1 MAFILR
7 KIFSRGFNSF
17 LKKLFSNTKTP
28 LKKQLTAKHN
38 FVNDTIFRLKI
49 AVLTAARIVKNL
61 LGPSRKFSKT
71 SLLVHE
77 PVIAISESEL
87 WNPFDNK
94 DNWILTAGKI
104 ENLRIAVQKL
114 NGLEVGANE
123 VFSFWKHIGNPNYG
137 QGYVIGREIRE
148 GCIVPTI
155 AGGLCQ
161 LSNALYD
168 AALRAN
174 FEIVERHKHTKV
186 IKGSLAEKDRDATVK
201 WNYLDLRFKSSFD
214 FRIEIE
220 LTSDHLIVAF
230 RCPQKQAE
238 PVQDKLSWKASS
250 KLNDCY
256 SCGNMACFKHP
267 DKTGVEQ
274 EIATTT
280 FILDEKWPEYDKY
293 VSQTATKA
301 DHFILALK
309 KNRWIKTNRYSWA
322 AAHPQKTKATQFQ
335 GLFRAL
341 QLRFAPK
348 NKNNVFELS
357 LQLDKKIAKAA
368 ARQIPID
375 ATHVVIAQN
384 LLPYIYETGAL
395 GGRTFDV
402 FMTRLPFE
410 KLHERLDLA
419 FTFHNESPTLNDFRA
434 SKELIALENKAL
446 TSARKIIT
454 PHSELAAIFKNKAV
468 KLDWQIPAIPNGQP
482 NGTKVLFPASAV
494 GRKGAYEMRR
504 LAKELQLELV
514 ISGRTIE
521 TAHFWQDLKIEKFNG
536 DWRQIGLVVYPTY
549 VEHQPR
555 PLLKAVAQGIPVIT
569 TTASGLEPSAQVE
582 VLEIN
587 NFEQLKNAVHAALM
601 I

>member
-1 MAFILR
+1 MA
-7 KIFSRGFNSF
+7 
-17 LKKLFSNTKTP
+17 T
-28 LKKQLTAKHN
+28 KHN

-61 LGPSRKFSKT
+61 LHPSRKFSKT

-87 WNPFDNK
+87 WNSFDNK

-123 VFSFWKHIGNPNYG
+123 VFSFWKHIGNPNFG

-220 LTSDHLIVAF
+220 LTSDHLKVAF
-230 RCPQKQAE
+230 RSPQKQAE

-301 DHFILALK
+301 DHFILPLK
-309 KNRWIKTNRYSWA
+309 KNRWIKTNRYNWA

-384 LLPYIYETGAL
+384 LLPFIYETGAL

-419 FTFHNESPTLNDFRA
+419 YNQYKDSPTLNDFRA

-494 GRKGAYEMRR
+494 GRKGAYEIKR

-555 PLLKAVAQGIPVIT
+555 LLLKAVAQDIPVIT
-569 TTASGLEPSAQVE
+569 TTASGLKPSAQVE

>member
-1 MAFILR
+1 LA
-7 KIFSRGFNSF
+7 
-17 LKKLFSNTKTP
+17 T
-28 LKKQLTAKHN
+28 KHN

-61 LGPSRKFSKT
+61 LHPSRKFSKT

-87 WNPFDNK
+87 WNSFDNK

-123 VFSFWKHIGNPNYG
+123 VFSFWKHIGNPNFG

-220 LTSDHLIVAF
+220 LTSDHLKVAF
-230 RCPQKQAE
+230 RSPQKQAE

-301 DHFILALK
+301 DHFILPLK
-309 KNRWIKTNRYSWA
+309 KNRWIKTNRYNWA

-384 LLPYIYETGAL
+384 LLPFIYETGAL

-419 FTFHNESPTLNDFRA
+419 YNQYKDSPTLNDFRA

-494 GRKGAYEMRR
+494 GRKGAYEIKR

-555 PLLKAVAQGIPVIT
+555 LLLKAVAQGIPVIT

>member
-1 MAFILR
+1 
-7 KIFSRGFNSF
+7 
-17 LKKLFSNTKTP
+17 
-28 LKKQLTAKHN
+28 
-38 FVNDTIFRLKI
+38 
-49 AVLTAARIVKNL
+49 
-61 LGPSRKFSKT
+61 
-71 SLLVHE
+71 
-77 PVIAISESEL
+77 
-87 WNPFDNK
+87 
-94 DNWILTAGKI
+94 
-104 ENLRIAVQKL
+104 
-114 NGLEVGANE
+114 
-123 VFSFWKHIGNPNYG
+123 
-137 QGYVIGREIRE
+137 
-148 GCIVPTI
+148 
-155 AGGLCQ
+155 
-161 LSNALYD
+161 
-168 AALRAN
+168 
-174 FEIVERHKHTKV
+174 
-186 IKGSLAEKDRDATVK
+186 
-201 WNYLDLRFKSSFD
+201 
-214 FRIEIE
+214 
-220 LTSDHLIVAF
+220 
-230 RCPQKQAE
+230 
-238 PVQDKLSWKASS
+238 
-250 KLNDCY
+250 
-256 SCGNMACFKHP
+256 MACFKHP

-301 DHFILALK
+301 DHFILPLK
-309 KNRWIKTNRYSWA
+309 KNRWIKTNRYNWA

-384 LLPYIYETGAL
+384 LLPFIYETGAL

-419 FTFHNESPTLNDFRA
+419 FAFHNESQTLNDFRA
-434 SKELIALENKAL
+434 SKELIALENKAF

-494 GRKGAYEMRR
+494 GRKGAYEIKR

-514 ISGRTIE
+514 ISGPTIE

-555 PLLKAVAQGIPVIT
+555 LLLKAVAQDIPVIT

>member
-17 LKKLFSNTKTP
+17 LKKLFSNIKTP

-434 SKELIALENKAL
+434 SKELIALENIAL

>member
-1 MAFILR
+1 M
-7 KIFSRGFNSF
+7 
-17 LKKLFSNTKTP
+17 
-28 LKKQLTAKHN
+28 KKQLTAKHN

-61 LGPSRKFSKT
+61 LRPSRKFSKT

-77 PVIAISESEL
+77 PVIAISKSEL

-214 FRIEIE
+214 FRVEVE

-555 PLLKAVAQGIPVIT
+555 LLLKAVAQGIPVIT

>member
-1 MAFILR
+1 
-7 KIFSRGFNSF
+7 
-17 LKKLFSNTKTP
+17 
-28 LKKQLTAKHN
+28 LKKQLATKHN

-61 LGPSRKFSKT
+61 LHPSRKFSKT

-87 WNPFDNK
+87 WNSFDNK

-123 VFSFWKHIGNPNYG
+123 VFSFWKHIGNPNFG

-220 LTSDHLIVAF
+220 LTSDHLKVAF
-230 RCPQKQAE
+230 RSPQKQAE

-301 DHFILALK
+301 DHFILPLK
-309 KNRWIKTNRYSWA
+309 KNRWIKTNRYNWA

-384 LLPYIYETGAL
+384 LLPFIYETGAL

-419 FTFHNESPTLNDFRA
+419 FAFHNESQTLNDFRA

-494 GRKGAYEMRR
+494 GRKGAYEIKR

-555 PLLKAVAQGIPVIT
+555 LLLKAVAQGIPVIT

>member
-17 LKKLFSNTKTP
+17 LKKLFSNIKTP

-301 DHFILALK
+301 DHFILPLK

>member
-61 LGPSRKFSKT
+61 LRPSRKFSKT

-77 PVIAISESEL
+77 PVIAISKSEL

-123 VFSFWKHIGNPNYG
+123 EFSFWKHIGNPNFG

>member
-77 PVIAISESEL
+77 PVIAISKSEL